1 MVSARASYKQP
12 DGKLISATIAATNG
26 DNLEIGEVSFDG
38 DFFADDDLGTD
49 ASLAPVED
57 ALSGSPLTWSLQD
70 YQERIAAAIPANLH
84 LEGTDAR
91 ALALAVRRAAGK
103 LVGEQADE
111 SGASGAGAA
120 GATGEA
126 GASAASGAGSAAVGA
141 AGAASEAGA
150 GKKPGLPQDAFDTG
164 NLTSSNLS
172 WDELKKRWNSL
183 DLAIVEPQTSAQQ
196 PFEPAMQMAVDEVI
210 AERTRKDEM
219 PALIRFW
226 EWASPAVI
234 IGLFQSLS
242 AEVNMQAARER
253 GITVVRRITGGGAMF
268 VEPGNT
274 ITYSLTV
281 PRDFIEGLN
290 SEDAYRLCEAWAIG
304 ALRSVGI
311 KAAHA
316 PLNDV
321 VSPAGKIGGAA
332 QRRYPKSEAGAVL
345 SGAGVPSSVL
355 PGAVLP
361 GTELPGAV
369 LHHTT
374 MAYDI
379 DAVAMTQVL
388 RPHQEKL
395 AAHAVK
401 SAAKRVDPMKSQSGM
416 SRREIM
422 EAMARY
428 AHEFVPGL
436 RSYQLPEDVL
446 EEARELAQSKYSN
459 PEWTGRIA

>member
-1 MVSARASYKQP
+1 MVSARGSYKQP
-12 DGKLISATIAATNG
+12 DGKLISATIAAESLATPV
-26 DNLEIGEVSFDG
+26 ISEVSFDG
-38 DFFADDDLGTD
+38 DFFADDDLGGD
-49 ASLAPVED
+49 ASLAPVEH

-103 LVGEQADE
+103 LVGEQAQE
-111 SGASGAGAA
+111 SV
-120 GATGEA
+120 
-126 GASAASGAGSAAVGA
+126 ASAGVASAGV
-141 AGAASEAGA
+141 ASEAGA
-150 GKKPGLPQDAFDTG
+150 GKKPGSPQDAFDTG

-172 WDELKKRWNSL
+172 WDELKRRWNSL

-210 AERTRKDEM
+210 AERTRKGEM

-332 QRRYPKSEAGAVL
+332 QRRYPKSEAGAALARGVAAGTGA
-345 SGAGVPSSVL
+345 SGTEL

-428 AHEFVPGL
+428 AHEFVPDL

-446 EEARELAQSKYSN
+446 KEARELAQSKYSN
-459 PEWTGRIA
+459 PQWTGRIA

>member
-12 DGKLISATIAATNG
+12 DGKLISATVAAENG
-26 DNLEIGEVSFDG
+26 DNLTVDKVSFDG
-38 DFFADDDLGTD
+38 DFFADDERGID
-49 ASLAPVED
+49 ASLEPVER
-57 ALSGSPLTWSLQD
+57 ALAGMPLTSSLQD
-70 YQERIAAAIPANLH
+70 YQERIAQAIPSNLH

-91 ALALAVRRAAGK
+91 ALALAVRRAADK
-103 LVGEQADE
+103 LTGEQAGE
-111 SGASGAGAA
+111 QAAA
-120 GATGEA
+120 GASERDGD
-126 GASAASGAGSAAVGA
+126 GPRAAKTVS
-141 AGAASEAGA
+141 
-150 GKKPGLPQDAFDTG
+150 LPADAFDTG
-164 NLTSSNLS
+164 NLTSPSLS
-172 WDELKKRWNSL
+172 WEELKKRWNSL
-183 DLAIVEPQTSAQQ
+183 NLAIVEPQTSAEQ

-210 AERTRKDEM
+210 AERTRKGQM
-219 PALIRFW
+219 PPLIRFW

-242 AEVNMQAARER
+242 AEVNMQAAQER

-281 PRDFIEGLN
+281 PRSFIDGLE

-321 VSPAGKIGGAA
+321 VSPMGKIGGAA
-332 QRRYPKSEAGAVL
+332 QRRYPQENGGAVQGRHL
-345 SGAGVPSSVL
+345 QENG
-355 PGAVLP
+355 
-361 GTELPGAV
+361 GAV

-416 SRREIM
+416 SRRKIM
-422 EAMARY
+422 DAMARY
-428 AHEFVPGL
+428 AHEFVPTA
-436 RSYQLPEDVL
+436 RSYRLPADAL
-446 EEARELAQSKYSN
+446 EEARELAISKYSN
-459 PEWTGRIA
+459 TQWTARIA

>member
-1 MVSARASYKQP
+1 MVSARGSYKQP
-12 DGKLISATIAATNG
+12 DGKLISATIAAESLATPV
-26 DNLEIGEVSFDG
+26 ISEVSFDG
-38 DFFADDDLGTD
+38 DFFADDDLGGD
-49 ASLAPVED
+49 ASLAPVEH

-111 SGASGAGAA
+111 SV
-120 GATGEA
+120 
-126 GASAASGAGSAAVGA
+126 ASAGV
-141 AGAASEAGA
+141 ASEAGA

-172 WDELKKRWNSL
+172 WDELKRRWNSL

-210 AERTRKDEM
+210 AERTRKGEM

-281 PRDFIEGLN
+281 SRDFIEGLN

-332 QRRYPKSEAGAVL
+332 QRRYPKSEAGAALARGVTAGT
-345 SGAGVPSSVL
+345 GAS
-355 PGAVLP
+355 GAVLP
-361 GTELPGAV
+361 GTELLGAV

-446 EEARELAQSKYSN
+446 KEARELAQSKYSN

>member
-1 MVSARASYKQP
+1 MVSARGSYKQP
-12 DGKLISATIAATNG
+12 DGKLISATIAAESLATPV
-26 DNLEIGEVSFDG
+26 ISEVSFDG
-38 DFFADDDLGTD
+38 DFFADDDLGGD
-49 ASLAPVED
+49 ASLAPVEH

-111 SGASGAGAA
+111 SV
-120 GATGEA
+120 
-126 GASAASGAGSAAVGA
+126 ASAGV
-141 AGAASEAGA
+141 ASEAGA

-172 WDELKKRWNSL
+172 WDELKRRWNSL
-183 DLAIVEPQTSAQQ
+183 DLAIVEPQTSARQ

-210 AERTRKDEM
+210 AERTRKGEM

-290 SEDAYRLCEAWAIG
+290 SEDAYRLCEAWSIG

-332 QRRYPKSEAGAVL
+332 QRRYPKSEAGAALARGVAA
-345 SGAGVPSSVL
+345 GAGAS
-355 PGAVLP
+355 GAVLP
-361 GTELPGAV
+361 GTELPGAVLPGAV

>member
-1 MVSARASYKQP
+1 MVSARGSYKQP
-12 DGKLISATIAATNG
+12 DGKLISATIAAESLATPV
-26 DNLEIGEVSFDG
+26 ISEVSFDG
-38 DFFADDDLGTD
+38 DFFADDDLGGD
-49 ASLAPVED
+49 ASLAPVEH

-70 YQERIAAAIPANLH
+70 YQERIAQAIPGNLH

-91 ALALAVRRAAGK
+91 ALALTVRRAAGK
-103 LVGEQADE
+103 LTGEQDGAPAVE
-111 SGASGAGAA
+111 MSGHEGDGPR
-120 GATGEA
+120 
-126 GASAASGAGSAAVGA
+126 AVKTV
-141 AGAASEAGA
+141 S
-150 GKKPGLPQDAFDTG
+150 LPADAFDTG
-164 NLTSSNLS
+164 NLTSPSLS
-172 WDELKKRWNSL
+172 WEELKKRWNSL
-183 DLAIVEPQTSAQQ
+183 DLAIVEPRTSAEQ

-210 AERTRKDEM
+210 AERTRKGQM
-219 PALIRFW
+219 PPLIRFW

-242 AEVNMQAARER
+242 AEVNMQAAQER

-281 PRDFIEGLN
+281 PRSFIDGLE

-321 VSPAGKIGGAA
+321 VSPMGKIGGAA
-332 QRRYPKSEAGAVL
+332 QRRYPKENGGAVQRRYPQEN
-345 SGAGVPSSVL
+345 G
-355 PGAVLP
+355 
-361 GTELPGAV
+361 GAV

-422 EAMARY
+422 DAMARY
-428 AHEFVPGL
+428 AHEFVPTA
-436 RSYQLPEDVL
+436 RSYRLPADLL
-446 EEARELAQSKYSN
+446 EEARELAISKYSN
-459 PEWTGRIA
+459 PQWTARIA

>member
-1 MVSARASYKQP
+1 MVSARGSYKQP
-12 DGKLISATIAATNG
+12 DGKLISATIAAESLATPV
-26 DNLEIGEVSFDG
+26 ISEVSFDG
-38 DFFADDDLGTD
+38 DFFADDDLGGD
-49 ASLAPVED
+49 ASLAPVER

-103 LVGEQADE
+103 LVGEQTEE
-111 SGASGAGAA
+111 SVASAGA
-120 GATGEA
+120 
-126 GASAASGAGSAAVGA
+126 ASAASGASSAA

-172 WDELKKRWNSL
+172 WDELKRRWNSL

-196 PFEPAMQMAVDEVI
+196 PFDPAMQMAVDEVI
-210 AERTRKDEM
+210 AERTRKGEM

-446 EEARELAQSKYSN
+446 KEARELAQSKYSN

>member
-1 MVSARASYKQP
+1 MVSARSSYKQP
-12 DGKLISATIAATNG
+12 DGKLISATIAAESLATPV
-26 DNLEIGEVSFDG
+26 ISEVSFDG
-38 DFFADDDLGTD
+38 DFFADDDLGGD
-49 ASLAPVED
+49 ASLAPVEH

-103 LVGEQADE
+103 LVGEQAQE
-111 SGASGAGAA
+111 SV
-120 GATGEA
+120 
-126 GASAASGAGSAAVGA
+126 ASAGV
-141 AGAASEAGA
+141 ASEAGA

-172 WDELKKRWNSL
+172 WDELKRRWNSL

-210 AERTRKDEM
+210 AERTRKGEM

-332 QRRYPKSEAGAVL
+332 QRRYPKSEAGA
-345 SGAGVPSSVL
+345 GVPGSV
-355 PGAVLP
+355 
-361 GTELPGAV
+361 LPGAV

>member
-1 MVSARASYKQP
+1 MVSARGSYKQP
-12 DGKLISATIAATNG
+12 DGKLISATIAAESLATPV
-26 DNLEIGEVSFDG
+26 ISEVSFDG
-38 DFFADDDLGTD
+38 DFFADDDLGGD
-49 ASLAPVED
+49 ASLAPVEH

-103 LVGEQADE
+103 LVGEQAQE
-111 SGASGAGAA
+111 S
-120 GATGEA
+120 
-126 GASAASGAGSAAVGA
+126 V
-141 AGAASEAGA
+141 ASEAGA

-172 WDELKKRWNSL
+172 WEELKRRWNSL

-196 PFEPAMQMAVDEVI
+196 PFDPAMQMAVDEVI
-210 AERTRKDEM
+210 AERTRKGEM

-332 QRRYPKSEAGAVL
+332 QRRYPKSEAGA
-345 SGAGVPSSVL
+345 GVPGSV
-355 PGAVLP
+355 
-361 GTELPGAV
+361 LPGAV

-459 PEWTGRIA
+459 PQWTGRIA

>member
-1 MVSARASYKQP
+1 MVSARGSYKQP
-12 DGKLISATIAATNG
+12 DGKLISATIAAESLATPV
-26 DNLEIGEVSFDG
+26 ISEVSFDG
-38 DFFADDDLGTD
+38 DFFADDDLGGD
-49 ASLAPVED
+49 ASLAPVEH

-111 SGASGAGAA
+111 SV
-120 GATGEA
+120 
-126 GASAASGAGSAAVGA
+126 ASAGV
-141 AGAASEAGA
+141 ASEAGA

-172 WDELKKRWNSL
+172 WDELKRRWNSL

-210 AERTRKDEM
+210 AERTRKGEM

-332 QRRYPKSEAGAVL
+332 QRRYPKSEAGA
-345 SGAGVPSSVL
+345 GVPGSV
-355 PGAVLP
+355 
-361 GTELPGAV
+361 LPGAV

-446 EEARELAQSKYSN
+446 KEARELAQSKYSN
-459 PEWTGRIA
+459 PQWTGRIA

>member
-1 MVSARASYKQP
+1 MVSARGSYKQP
-12 DGKLISATIAATNG
+12 DGKLISATIAAESLATPV
-26 DNLEIGEVSFDG
+26 ISEVSFDG
-38 DFFADDDLGTD
+38 DFFADDDLGGE
-49 ASLAPVED
+49 ASLAPVEH

-103 LVGEQADE
+103 LVGEQAQE
-111 SGASGAGAA
+111 S
-120 GATGEA
+120 
-126 GASAASGAGSAAVGA
+126 V
-141 AGAASEAGA
+141 ASEAGA

-172 WDELKKRWNSL
+172 WDELKRRWNSL

-210 AERTRKDEM
+210 AERTRKGEM

-345 SGAGVPSSVL
+345 ARGVAAGTGASR
-355 PGAVLP
+355 AV
-361 GTELPGAV
+361 LPGAV

-428 AHEFVPGL
+428 AHEFVPSL

-446 EEARELAQSKYSN
+446 KEARELAQSKYSN

>member
-1 MVSARASYKQP
+1 MVSARGSYKQP
-12 DGKLISATIAATNG
+12 DGKLISATIAAESLATPV
-26 DNLEIGEVSFDG
+26 ISEVSFDG
-38 DFFADDDLGTD
+38 DFFADDDLGGD
-49 ASLAPVED
+49 ASLAPVEH

-103 LVGEQADE
+103 LVGEQAQE
-111 SGASGAGAA
+111 SV
-120 GATGEA
+120 
-126 GASAASGAGSAAVGA
+126 ASAGV
-141 AGAASEAGA
+141 ASEAGA

-172 WDELKKRWNSL
+172 WDELKRRWNSL

-210 AERTRKDEM
+210 AERTRKGEM

-332 QRRYPKSEAGAVL
+332 QRRYPKSEAGA
-345 SGAGVPSSVL
+345 GVPGSV
-355 PGAVLP
+355 
-361 GTELPGAV
+361 LPGAV

>member
-1 MVSARASYKQP
+1 MVSARGSYKQP
-12 DGKLISATIAATNG
+12 DGKLISATIAAESLATPV
-26 DNLEIGEVSFDG
+26 ISEVSFDG
-38 DFFADDDLGTD
+38 DFFADDDLGGD
-49 ASLAPVED
+49 ASLTPVEH
-57 ALSGSPLTWSLQD
+57 ALSGLPLTWSLQD

-103 LVGEQADE
+103 LVGEQAQE
-111 SGASGAGAA
+111 S
-120 GATGEA
+120 
-126 GASAASGAGSAAVGA
+126 V
-141 AGAASEAGA
+141 ASEAGT

-172 WDELKKRWNSL
+172 WDELKRRWNSL

-210 AERTRKDEM
+210 AERTRKGEM

-332 QRRYPKSEAGAVL
+332 QRRYPKSEAGA
-345 SGAGVPSSVL
+345 GVPGSV
-355 PGAVLP
+355 
-361 GTELPGAV
+361 LPGAV

-446 EEARELAQSKYSN
+446 KEARELAQSKYSN
-459 PEWTGRIA
+459 PQWTGRIA

>member
-1 MVSARASYKQP
+1 MVSARGSYKQP
-12 DGKLISATIAATNG
+12 DGKLISATIAAESLATPV
-26 DNLEIGEVSFDG
+26 ISEVSFDG
-38 DFFADDDLGTD
+38 DFFADDDLGGD
-49 ASLAPVED
+49 ASLAPVEH

-103 LVGEQADE
+103 LVGEQAQE
-111 SGASGAGAA
+111 S
-120 GATGEA
+120 
-126 GASAASGAGSAAVGA
+126 V
-141 AGAASEAGA
+141 ASEAGA

-172 WDELKKRWNSL
+172 WDELKRRWNSL

-196 PFEPAMQMAVDEVI
+196 PFDPAMQMAVDEVI
-210 AERTRKDEM
+210 AERTRKGEM

-332 QRRYPKSEAGAVL
+332 QRRYPKSEAGA
-345 SGAGVPSSVL
+345 GVPGSV
-355 PGAVLP
+355 
-361 GTELPGAV
+361 LPGAV

-459 PEWTGRIA
+459 PQWTGRIA

>member
-1 MVSARASYKQP
+1 MVSARGSYKQP
-12 DGKLISATIAATNG
+12 DGKLISATIAAESLATPV
-26 DNLEIGEVSFDG
+26 ISEVSFDG
-38 DFFADDDLGTD
+38 DFFADDDLGGD
-49 ASLAPVED
+49 ASLAPVEH

-84 LEGTDAR
+84 LEGTDAK

-103 LVGEQADE
+103 LEGEQAQE
-111 SGASGAGAA
+111 C
-120 GATGEA
+120 
-126 GASAASGAGSAAVGA
+126 V
-141 AGAASEAGA
+141 ASEAGA

-172 WDELKKRWNSL
+172 WDELKRRWNSL

-210 AERTRKDEM
+210 AERTRKGEM

-345 SGAGVPSSVL
+345 ADGWL
-355 PGAVLP
+355 
-361 GTELPGAV
+361 
-369 LHHTT
+369 
-374 MAYDI
+374 
-379 DAVAMTQVL
+379 
-388 RPHQEKL
+388 
-395 AAHAVK
+395 
-401 SAAKRVDPMKSQSGM
+401 
-416 SRREIM
+416 
-422 EAMARY
+422 
-428 AHEFVPGL
+428 
-436 RSYQLPEDVL
+436 EDVSMPVIDSL
-446 EEARELAQSKYSN
+446 GEDFLNYVKDDMTITVKEGGVVEVS
-459 PEWTGRIA
+459 

>member
-1 MVSARASYKQP
+1 MVSARGSYKQP
-12 DGKLISATIAATNG
+12 DGKLISATIAAESLATPV
-26 DNLEIGEVSFDG
+26 ISEVSFDG
-38 DFFADDDLGTD
+38 DFFADDDLGGD
-49 ASLAPVED
+49 ASLAPVEH

-103 LVGEQADE
+103 LVGEQAQE
-111 SGASGAGAA
+111 S
-120 GATGEA
+120 
-126 GASAASGAGSAAVGA
+126 V
-141 AGAASEAGA
+141 ASEVGA

-172 WDELKKRWNSL
+172 WDELKRRWNSL

-210 AERTRKDEM
+210 AERTRKGEM

-345 SGAGVPSSVL
+345 ARGVAAGAGAS
-355 PGAVLP
+355 GAVLP

-428 AHEFVPGL
+428 AHEFVPAL

-446 EEARELAQSKYSN
+446 KEARELAQSKYSN
-459 PEWTGRIA
+459 PQWTGRIA

>member
-1 MVSARASYKQP
+1 MVSARGSYKQP
-12 DGKLISATIAATNG
+12 DGKLISATIAAESLATPV
-26 DNLEIGEVSFDG
+26 ISEVSFDG
-38 DFFADDDLGTD
+38 DFFADDDLGGD
-49 ASLAPVED
+49 ASLAPVEH

-91 ALALAVRRAAGK
+91 ALALAVRRAAGR

-111 SGASGAGAA
+111 SV
-120 GATGEA
+120 
-126 GASAASGAGSAAVGA
+126 ASAGV
-141 AGAASEAGA
+141 ASEAGA

-172 WDELKKRWNSL
+172 WDELKRRWNSL

-210 AERTRKDEM
+210 AERTRKGEM

-242 AEVNMQAARER
+242 AEVNMQAAREH

-332 QRRYPKSEAGAVL
+332 QRRYPKSEAGAGVARGVAAGTGA
-345 SGAGVPSSVL
+345 SGAV
-355 PGAVLP
+355 
-361 GTELPGAV
+361 LPGAV

-446 EEARELAQSKYSN
+446 KEARELAQSKYSN
-459 PEWTGRIA
+459 PQWTGRIA

>member
-1 MVSARASYKQP
+1 MVSARGSYKQP
-12 DGKLISATIAATNG
+12 DGKLISATIAAESLATPV
-26 DNLEIGEVSFDG
+26 ISEVSFDG
-38 DFFADDDLGTD
+38 DFFADDDLGGD
-49 ASLAPVED
+49 ASLAPVEH

-103 LVGEQADE
+103 LVGEQAEE
-111 SGASGAGAA
+111 SV
-120 GATGEA
+120 
-126 GASAASGAGSAAVGA
+126 ASAGV
-141 AGAASEAGA
+141 ASEAGA

-172 WDELKKRWNSL
+172 WDELKRRWNSL

-196 PFEPAMQMAVDEVI
+196 PFDPAMQMAVDEVI
-210 AERTRKDEM
+210 AERTRKGEM

-332 QRRYPKSEAGAVL
+332 QRRYPKSEAGA
-345 SGAGVPSSVL
+345 GVPGSVL

-428 AHEFVPGL
+428 VHEFVPGL

>member
-1 MVSARASYKQP
+1 MVSARGSYKQP
-12 DGKLISATIAATNG
+12 DGKLISATIVAESLATPV
-26 DNLEIGEVSFDG
+26 ISEVSFDG
-38 DFFADDDLGTD
+38 DFFADDDLGGD
-49 ASLAPVED
+49 ASLAPVEH

-103 LVGEQADE
+103 LVGEQAEE
-111 SGASGAGAA
+111 SVASDAGATS
-120 GATGEA
+120 ATGEA
-126 GASAASGAGSAAVGA
+126 GAAGVASD
-141 AGAASEAGA
+141 AGA

-210 AERTRKDEM
+210 AERTRKGEM

-281 PRDFIEGLN
+281 PRDFIE
-290 SEDAYRLCEAWAIG
+290 
-304 ALRSVGI
+304 
-311 KAAHA
+311 
-316 PLNDV
+316 
-321 VSPAGKIGGAA
+321 
-332 QRRYPKSEAGAVL
+332 
-345 SGAGVPSSVL
+345 
-355 PGAVLP
+355 
-361 GTELPGAV
+361 
-369 LHHTT
+369 
-374 MAYDI
+374 
-379 DAVAMTQVL
+379 
-388 RPHQEKL
+388 
-395 AAHAVK
+395 
-401 SAAKRVDPMKSQSGM
+401 
-416 SRREIM
+416 
-422 EAMARY
+422 
-428 AHEFVPGL
+428 
-436 RSYQLPEDVL
+436 
-446 EEARELAQSKYSN
+446 
-459 PEWTGRIA
+459 

>member
-1 MVSARASYKQP
+1 MVSARGSYKQP
-12 DGKLISATIAATNG
+12 DGKLISATIAAESLATPV
-26 DNLEIGEVSFDG
+26 ISEVSFDG
-38 DFFADDDLGTD
+38 DFFADDDLGGD
-49 ASLAPVED
+49 ASLAPVEHT
-57 ALSGSPLTWSLQD
+57 LSGSPLTWSLQD

-103 LVGEQADE
+103 LVGEQAQE
-111 SGASGAGAA
+111 S
-120 GATGEA
+120 
-126 GASAASGAGSAAVGA
+126 V
-141 AGAASEAGA
+141 ASEAGA

-172 WDELKKRWNSL
+172 WDELKRRWNSL

-210 AERTRKDEM
+210 AERTRKGEM

-332 QRRYPKSEAGAVL
+332 QRRYPKSEAGA
-345 SGAGVPSSVL
+345 GVPGSV
-355 PGAVLP
+355 
-361 GTELPGAV
+361 LPGAV

-446 EEARELAQSKYSN
+446 KEARELAQSKYSN

>member
-1 MVSARASYKQP
+1 MVSARGSYKQP
-12 DGKLISATIAATNG
+12 DGKLISATIAAESLATPV
-26 DNLEIGEVSFDG
+26 ISEVSFDG
-38 DFFADDDLGTD
+38 DFFADDDLGGD
-49 ASLAPVED
+49 ASLAPVER

-103 LVGEQADE
+103 LVGEQAEE
-111 SGASGAGAA
+111 S
-120 GATGEA
+120 
-126 GASAASGAGSAAVGA
+126 V
-141 AGAASEAGA
+141 ASEAGA

-172 WDELKKRWNSL
+172 WDELRRRWNSL

-210 AERTRKDEM
+210 AERTRKGEM

-345 SGAGVPSSVL
+345 ARGVAAGTGASGAV
-355 PGAVLP
+355 
-361 GTELPGAV
+361 LPGAV

-446 EEARELAQSKYSN
+446 KEARELAQSKYSN

>member
-1 MVSARASYKQP
+1 MVSARGSYKQP
-12 DGKLISATIAATNG
+12 DGKLISATIAAESLATPV
-26 DNLEIGEVSFDG
+26 ISEVSFDG
-38 DFFADDDLGTD
+38 DFFADDDLGGD
-49 ASLAPVED
+49 ASLAPVEH

-103 LVGEQADE
+103 LVGERAQE
-111 SGASGAGAA
+111 SV
-120 GATGEA
+120 
-126 GASAASGAGSAAVGA
+126 ASAGV
-141 AGAASEAGA
+141 ASEAGA

-172 WDELKKRWNSL
+172 WDELKRRWNSL

-210 AERTRKDEM
+210 AERTRKGEM

-332 QRRYPKSEAGAVL
+332 QRRYPKSEAGA
-345 SGAGVPSSVL
+345 GVPGSV
-355 PGAVLP
+355 
-361 GTELPGAV
+361 LPGAV

>member
-49 ASLAPVED
+49 ASLEPVER
-57 ALSGSPLTWSLQD
+57 ALAGMPLALSLQD
-70 YQERIAAAIPANLH
+70 YQERIAQAIPGNLH

-103 LVGEQADE
+103 LTGEQAGVPAVE
-111 SGASGAGAA
+111 MSGHEGDGPRAAKTAS
-120 GATGEA
+120 
-126 GASAASGAGSAAVGA
+126 
-141 AGAASEAGA
+141 
-150 GKKPGLPQDAFDTG
+150 LPADAFETG
-164 NLTSSNLS
+164 NLTSPSLS
-172 WDELKKRWNSL
+172 WEKLKKRWNSL
-183 DLAIVEPQTSAQQ
+183 DLAIVEPRTSAEQ

-210 AERTRKDEM
+210 AERTRKGHM
-219 PALIRFW
+219 PPLIRFW

-242 AEVNMQAARER
+242 AEVNMQAAQER

-281 PRDFIEGLN
+281 PRSFIDGLE

-321 VSPAGKIGGAA
+321 VSPMGKIGGAA
-332 QRRYPKSEAGAVL
+332 QRRYPKENGGAVQRRYPQEN
-345 SGAGVPSSVL
+345 G
-355 PGAVLP
+355 
-361 GTELPGAV
+361 GAV

-379 DAVAMTQVL
+379 DAVAMTHVL

-422 EAMARY
+422 DAMARY
-428 AHEFVPGL
+428 AHEFVPNA
-436 RSYQLPEDVL
+436 RSYRLPADVL
-446 EEARELAQSKYSN
+446 EEARELAISKYSN
-459 PEWTGRIA
+459 PQWTARIA

>member
-1 MVSARASYKQP
+1 MVSARGSYKQP
-12 DGKLISATIAATNG
+12 DGKLISATIAAESLATPV
-26 DNLEIGEVSFDG
+26 ISEVSFDG
-38 DFFADDDLGTD
+38 DFFADDDLGGD
-49 ASLAPVED
+49 ASLAPVEH

-103 LVGEQADE
+103 LVGEQAEE
-111 SGASGAGAA
+111 SVASG
-120 GATGEA
+120 
-126 GASAASGAGSAAVGA
+126 
-141 AGAASEAGA
+141 AGA

-183 DLAIVEPQTSAQQ
+183 DLAIVEPQTSAEQ

-210 AERTRKDEM
+210 AERTRKGQM
-219 PALIRFW
+219 PPLIRFW

-361 GTELPGAV
+361 GAELPGAV

>member
-1 MVSARASYKQP
+1 MVSARGSYKQP
-12 DGKLISATIAATNG
+12 DGKLISATIAAESLATPV
-26 DNLEIGEVSFDG
+26 ISEVSFDG
-38 DFFADDDLGTD
+38 DFFADDDLGGD
-49 ASLAPVED
+49 ASLAPVEH

-91 ALALAVRRAAGK
+91 ALALAVRRAAGR

-111 SGASGAGAA
+111 SV
-120 GATGEA
+120 
-126 GASAASGAGSAAVGA
+126 ASAGV
-141 AGAASEAGA
+141 ASEAGA

-172 WDELKKRWNSL
+172 WDELKRRWNSL

-210 AERTRKDEM
+210 AERTRKGEM

-332 QRRYPKSEAGAVL
+332 QRRYPKSEAGAALARGVAAGT
-345 SGAGVPSSVL
+345 GAS
-355 PGAVLP
+355 GAVLP
-361 GTELPGAV
+361 GTELQGAV

-459 PEWTGRIA
+459 PQWTGRIA

>member
-1 MVSARASYKQP
+1 MVSARGSYKQP
-12 DGKLISATIAATNG
+12 DGKLISATIAAESLATPV
-26 DNLEIGEVSFDG
+26 ISEVSFDG
-38 DFFADDDLGTD
+38 DFFADDDLGGD
-49 ASLAPVED
+49 ASLAPVEH

-103 LVGEQADE
+103 LVGEQAQE
-111 SGASGAGAA
+111 S
-120 GATGEA
+120 
-126 GASAASGAGSAAVGA
+126 V
-141 AGAASEAGA
+141 ASEAGA

-172 WDELKKRWNSL
+172 WDELKRRWNSL

-210 AERTRKDEM
+210 AERTRKGEM

-332 QRRYPKSEAGAVL
+332 QRRYPKSEAGAALARGVTAGTGA
-345 SGAGVPSSVL
+345 SGAVL
-355 PGAVLP
+355 PGTGVARAVSSGAMLP

-446 EEARELAQSKYSN
+446 KEARELAQSKYSN

>member
-1 MVSARASYKQP
+1 MVSARGSYKQP
-12 DGKLISATIAATNG
+12 DGKLISATIAAESLATPV
-26 DNLEIGEVSFDG
+26 ISEVSFDG
-38 DFFADDDLGTD
+38 DFFADDDLGGD
-49 ASLAPVED
+49 ASLAPVER

-111 SGASGAGAA
+111 SV
-120 GATGEA
+120 
-126 GASAASGAGSAAVGA
+126 ASAGV
-141 AGAASEAGA
+141 ASEAGA

-164 NLTSSNLS
+164 NLTSPSLS
-172 WDELKKRWNSL
+172 WEELKKRWNSL
-183 DLAIVEPQTSAQQ
+183 DLAIVEPQTSAEQ
-196 PFEPAMQMAVDEVI
+196 PFDPAMQMAVDEVI
-210 AERTRKDEM
+210 AERTRKGQM
-219 PALIRFW
+219 PPLIRFW

-242 AEVNMQAARER
+242 AEVNMQAAQER

-281 PRDFIEGLN
+281 PRSFIDGLE

-321 VSPAGKIGGAA
+321 VSPMGKIGGAA
-332 QRRYPKSEAGAVL
+332 QRRYPKENG
-345 SGAGVPSSVL
+345 
-355 PGAVLP
+355 
-361 GTELPGAV
+361 GAV

-422 EAMARY
+422 DAMARY
-428 AHEFVPGL
+428 AHEFVPTA
-436 RSYQLPEDVL
+436 RSYRLPADVL
-446 EEARELAQSKYSN
+446 EEARELAISKYSN
-459 PEWTGRIA
+459 PQWTARIA

>member
-1 MVSARASYKQP
+1 MVSARGSYKQP
-12 DGKLISATIAATNG
+12 DGKLISATIAAESLATPV
-26 DNLEIGEVSFDG
+26 ISEVSFDG
-38 DFFADDDLGTD
+38 DFFADDDLGGD
-49 ASLAPVED
+49 ASLAPVEH

-103 LVGEQADE
+103 LVGEQAQE
-111 SGASGAGAA
+111 S
-120 GATGEA
+120 
-126 GASAASGAGSAAVGA
+126 V
-141 AGAASEAGA
+141 ASEVGA

-172 WDELKKRWNSL
+172 WDELKRRWNSL

-210 AERTRKDEM
+210 AERTRKGEM

-345 SGAGVPSSVL
+345 ARGVAAGTGASGTEL

-428 AHEFVPGL
+428 AHEFVPAL

-446 EEARELAQSKYSN
+446 KEARELAQSKYSN
-459 PEWTGRIA
+459 PQWTGRIA

>member
-1 MVSARASYKQP
+1 MVSARGSYKQP
-12 DGKLISATIAATNG
+12 DGKLISATIAAESLATPV
-26 DNLEIGEVSFDG
+26 ISEVSFDG
-38 DFFADDDLGTD
+38 DFFADDDLGGD
-49 ASLAPVED
+49 ASLAPVEH

-103 LVGEQADE
+103 LVGEQAQE
-111 SGASGAGAA
+111 S
-120 GATGEA
+120 
-126 GASAASGAGSAAVGA
+126 V
-141 AGAASEAGA
+141 ASEAGA

-172 WDELKKRWNSL
+172 WDELKRRWNSL

-210 AERTRKDEM
+210 AERTRKGEM

-332 QRRYPKSEAGAVL
+332 QRRYPKSEAGA
-345 SGAGVPSSVL
+345 GVPGSV
-355 PGAVLP
+355 
-361 GTELPGAV
+361 LPGAV

-446 EEARELAQSKYSN
+446 KEARELAQSKYSN
-459 PEWTGRIA
+459 PQWTGRIA

>member
-1 MVSARASYKQP
+1 MVSARGSYKQP
-12 DGKLISATIAATNG
+12 DGKLISATIAAESLATPV
-26 DNLEIGEVSFDG
+26 ISEVSFDG
-38 DFFADDDLGTD
+38 DFFADDDLGGD
-49 ASLAPVED
+49 ASLAPVEH

-103 LVGEQADE
+103 LVGEQAQE
-111 SGASGAGAA
+111 S
-120 GATGEA
+120 
-126 GASAASGAGSAAVGA
+126 V
-141 AGAASEAGA
+141 ASEAGA

-172 WDELKKRWNSL
+172 WDELKRRWNSL

-210 AERTRKDEM
+210 AERTRKGEM

-332 QRRYPKSEAGAVL
+332 QRRYPKSEAGAALARGVAAGT
-345 SGAGVPSSVL
+345 GASR
-355 PGAVLP
+355 AVLP
-361 GTELPGAV
+361 GTDLPGAV

-446 EEARELAQSKYSN
+446 KEARELAQSKYSN
-459 PEWTGRIA
+459 PQWTGRIA

>member
-1 MVSARASYKQP
+1 MVSARGSYKQP
-12 DGKLISATIAATNG
+12 DGKLISATIAAESLATPV
-26 DNLEIGEVSFDG
+26 ISEVSFDG
-38 DFFADDDLGTD
+38 DFFADDDLGGD
-49 ASLAPVED
+49 ASLAPVEH

-103 LVGEQADE
+103 LVGEQAQE
-111 SGASGAGAA
+111 S
-120 GATGEA
+120 
-126 GASAASGAGSAAVGA
+126 V
-141 AGAASEAGA
+141 ASEAGA

-172 WDELKKRWNSL
+172 WDELKRRWNSL

-210 AERTRKDEM
+210 AERTRKGEM

-345 SGAGVPSSVL
+345 ARGVAAGAGAS
-355 PGAVLP
+355 GAVLP

-446 EEARELAQSKYSN
+446 KEARELAQSKYSN
-459 PEWTGRIA
+459 PQWTGRIA

>member
-1 MVSARASYKQP
+1 MVSARGSYKQP
-12 DGKLISATIAATNG
+12 DGKLISATITAESLATPV
-26 DNLEIGEVSFDG
+26 ISEVSFDG
-38 DFFADDDLGTD
+38 DFFADDDLGGD
-49 ASLAPVED
+49 ASLAPVEH

-103 LVGEQADE
+103 LVGEQAQE
-111 SGASGAGAA
+111 S
-120 GATGEA
+120 
-126 GASAASGAGSAAVGA
+126 V
-141 AGAASEAGA
+141 ASEAGA

-172 WDELKKRWNSL
+172 WDELKRRWNSL

-210 AERTRKDEM
+210 AERTRKGEM

-332 QRRYPKSEAGAVL
+332 QRRYPKSEAGAALARGVAAGT
-345 SGAGVPSSVL
+345 GAS
-355 PGAVLP
+355 GAVLP
-361 GTELPGAV
+361 GAGVPGSVLPGAV

-446 EEARELAQSKYSN
+446 KEARELAQSKYSN
-459 PEWTGRIA
+459 PQWTGRIA

>member
-1 MVSARASYKQP
+1 MVSARGSYKQP
-12 DGKLISATIAATNG
+12 DGKLISATIAAESLATPV
-26 DNLEIGEVSFDG
+26 ISEVSFDG
-38 DFFADDDLGTD
+38 DFFADDDLGGD
-49 ASLAPVED
+49 ASLAPVEH

-103 LVGEQADE
+103 LVGEQAQE
-111 SGASGAGAA
+111 S
-120 GATGEA
+120 
-126 GASAASGAGSAAVGA
+126 V
-141 AGAASEAGA
+141 ASETGA

-172 WDELKKRWNSL
+172 WDELKRRWNSL

-210 AERTRKDEM
+210 AERTRKGEM

-274 ITYSLTV
+274 ITYSLTA

-345 SGAGVPSSVL
+345 ARGVAAGAGAS
-355 PGAVLP
+355 GAVLP

-446 EEARELAQSKYSN
+446 KEARELAQSKYSN
-459 PEWTGRIA
+459 PQWTGRIA

>member
-1 MVSARASYKQP
+1 MVSARGSYKQP
-12 DGKLISATIAATNG
+12 DGKLISATIVAESLATPV
-26 DNLEIGEVSFDG
+26 ISEVSFDG
-38 DFFADDDLGTD
+38 DFFADDDLGGD
-49 ASLAPVED
+49 ASLAPVEH

-111 SGASGAGAA
+111 SAASGAGAA
-120 GATGEA
+120 GATG
-126 GASAASGAGSAAVGA
+126 
-141 AGAASEAGA
+141 EAGA

-210 AERTRKDEM
+210 AERTRKGEM

-242 AEVNMQAARER
+242 AEVNMQAARAR

-345 SGAGVPSSVL
+345 ARGVAAGAGASGAVLPGTGLARAVSSGAVL
-355 PGAVLP
+355 PGAELP

>member
-1 MVSARASYKQP
+1 MVSARGSYKQP
-12 DGKLISATIAATNG
+12 DGKLISATIAAESLATPV
-26 DNLEIGEVSFDG
+26 ISEVSFDG
-38 DFFADDDLGTD
+38 DFFADDDLGGD
-49 ASLAPVED
+49 ASLAPVER

-91 ALALAVRRAAGK
+91 SLALAVRRAAGK
-103 LVGEQADE
+103 LVGEQAQE
-111 SGASGAGAA
+111 S
-120 GATGEA
+120 
-126 GASAASGAGSAAVGA
+126 V
-141 AGAASEAGA
+141 ASEAGA

-172 WDELKKRWNSL
+172 WDELKRRWNSL
-183 DLAIVEPQTSAQQ
+183 DLGIVEPQTSAQQ

-210 AERTRKDEM
+210 AERTRKGEM

-332 QRRYPKSEAGAVL
+332 QRRYPKSEAGAALARGVAAGTGA
-345 SGAGVPSSVL
+345 SGAV
-355 PGAVLP
+355 
-361 GTELPGAV
+361 LPGAV

-446 EEARELAQSKYSN
+446 KEARELAQSKYSN

>member
-1 MVSARASYKQP
+1 MVSARGSYKQP
-12 DGKLISATIAATNG
+12 DGKLISATIAVESLATPV
-26 DNLEIGEVSFDG
+26 ISEVSFDG
-38 DFFADDDLGTD
+38 DFFADDDLGGD
-49 ASLAPVED
+49 ASLAPVEH

-103 LVGEQADE
+103 LVGEQAQE
-111 SGASGAGAA
+111 SV
-120 GATGEA
+120 
-126 GASAASGAGSAAVGA
+126 ASAGV
-141 AGAASEAGA
+141 ASEAGA

-172 WDELKKRWNSL
+172 WDELKRRWNSL

-196 PFEPAMQMAVDEVI
+196 PFDPAMQMAVDEVI
-210 AERTRKDEM
+210 AERTRKGEM

-345 SGAGVPSSVL
+345 ARGVAAGTGASR
-355 PGAVLP
+355 AV
-361 GTELPGAV
+361 LPGAV

-446 EEARELAQSKYSN
+446 KEARELAQSKYSN

>member
-1 MVSARASYKQP
+1 MVSARGSYKQP
-12 DGKLISATIAATNG
+12 DGKLISATIAAESLATPV
-26 DNLEIGEVSFDG
+26 ISEVSFDG
-38 DFFADDDLGTD
+38 DFFADDDLGGD
-49 ASLAPVED
+49 ASLAPVEH

-103 LVGEQADE
+103 LVGEQAQE
-111 SGASGAGAA
+111 S
-120 GATGEA
+120 
-126 GASAASGAGSAAVGA
+126 V
-141 AGAASEAGA
+141 ASEVGA

-172 WDELKKRWNSL
+172 WDELKRRWNSL

-210 AERTRKDEM
+210 AERTRKGEM

-345 SGAGVPSSVL
+345 ARGVAAGAGAS
-355 PGAVLP
+355 GAVLP

-446 EEARELAQSKYSN
+446 KEARELAQSKYSN
-459 PEWTGRIA
+459 PQWTGRIA

>member
-1 MVSARASYKQP
+1 MVSARGSYKQP
-12 DGKLISATIAATNG
+12 DGKLISVTIAAESLATPV
-26 DNLEIGEVSFDG
+26 ISEVSFDG
-38 DFFADDDLGTD
+38 DFFADDDLGGD
-49 ASLAPVED
+49 ASLAPVEH

-103 LVGEQADE
+103 LVGEQAQE
-111 SGASGAGAA
+111 SV
-120 GATGEA
+120 
-126 GASAASGAGSAAVGA
+126 ASAGVASAGV
-141 AGAASEAGA
+141 ASEAGA

-172 WDELKKRWNSL
+172 WDELKRRWNSL

-210 AERTRKDEM
+210 AERTRKGEM

-332 QRRYPKSEAGAVL
+332 QRRYPKSEAGAALARGVAAGTGA
-345 SGAGVPSSVL
+345 SGTEL

-428 AHEFVPGL
+428 AHEFVPDL

-446 EEARELAQSKYSN
+446 KEARELAQSKYSN
-459 PEWTGRIA
+459 PQWTGRIA

>member
-49 ASLAPVED
+49 ASLEPVER
-57 ALSGSPLTWSLQD
+57 ALAGMPLALSLQD
-70 YQERIAAAIPANLH
+70 YQERIAQAIPSNLH

-103 LVGEQADE
+103 LTGAQAGVPAVE
-111 SGASGAGAA
+111 MSGHEGDGPRAA
-120 GATGEA
+120 KTV
-126 GASAASGAGSAAVGA
+126 S
-141 AGAASEAGA
+141 
-150 GKKPGLPQDAFDTG
+150 LPADAFDTG
-164 NLTSSNLS
+164 NLTSPSLS
-172 WDELKKRWNSL
+172 WEELKKRWNSL
-183 DLAIVEPQTSAQQ
+183 DLAIVEPQTSVEQ

-210 AERTRKDEM
+210 AERTRKGHM
-219 PALIRFW
+219 PPLIRFW

-242 AEVNMQAARER
+242 AEVNMQAAQER

-281 PRDFIEGLN
+281 PRSFIDGLE

-321 VSPAGKIGGAA
+321 VSPMGKIGGAA
-332 QRRYPKSEAGAVL
+332 QRRYPQENGGAAQRRYPKEN
-345 SGAGVPSSVL
+345 G
-355 PGAVLP
+355 
-361 GTELPGAV
+361 GAV

-379 DAVAMTQVL
+379 DAVAMTHVL

-422 EAMARY
+422 DAMARY
-428 AHEFVPGL
+428 AHEFVPSA
-436 RSYQLPEDVL
+436 RSYRLPADVL
-446 EEARELAQSKYSN
+446 EEARELAISKYSN
-459 PEWTGRIA
+459 PQWTARIA